1 MEIIRD
7 RISIEKLREIA
18 ASTFGNLTKAVVDI
32 KKGIMAIDAEL
43 HSDQEAYLMTNENSK
58 QENLWGINLYPELPI
73 EEWIEFGSVINL
85 RPANGNFS
93 REVDDPEL
101 REKIR
106 TIVNRLVKR

>member
-18 ASTFGNLTKAVVDI
+18 ESTFGNLTKAVVDI

-58 QENLWGINLYPELPI
+58 HENLWGINLYPELPI
-73 EEWIEFGSVINL
+73 EEWIEFDSVINL
-85 RPANGNFS
+85 RPANGNSS
-93 REVDDPEL
+93 RGVDDPEL